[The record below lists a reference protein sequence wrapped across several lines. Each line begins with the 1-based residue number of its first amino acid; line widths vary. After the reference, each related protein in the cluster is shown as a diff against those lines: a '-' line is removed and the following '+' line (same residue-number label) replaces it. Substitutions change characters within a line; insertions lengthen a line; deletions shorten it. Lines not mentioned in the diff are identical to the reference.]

1 MFDFI
6 FGLPMHALVI
16 HAVVVF
22 VPLSTLCTI
31 AYVARPSWRS
41 VLRWPTAVG
50 ALISGGSAFVAA
62 ESGERLLVRVSTTRA
77 STTNLDL
84 LSNHTAWGDRARTV
98 CLVFMVLA
106 LVAVYL
112 MPPPAE
118 PEPSLSSVSSGAT
131 SAGATSASATSST
144 ATRSGETHSGRPGE
158 RAGNPRWRTLAQAP
172 AVQTTAAQATL
183 GAVVVVVSLAALTVV
198 VLTGDAGARAVW
210 SGLG

>member
-1 MFDFI
+1 MFDFV

-50 ALISGGSAFVAA
+50 ALISGVSAFVAA

-77 STTNLDL
+77 STTNFDL
-84 LSNHTAWGDRARTV
+84 LADHTSWGDRARIA

-106 LVAVYL
+106 FVAVYL

-118 PEPSLSSVSSGAT
+118 PVPSVSSVSSVP
-131 SAGATSASATSST
+131 SSPSSATTSGSS
-144 ATRSGETHSGRPGE
+144 GQ
-158 RAGNPRWRTLAQAP
+158 RAESPRWRTLAQAP
-172 AVQTTAAQATL
+172 AVQTTAAQTTL
-183 GAVVVVVSLAALTVV
+183 GAVVVVVSLAALIVV